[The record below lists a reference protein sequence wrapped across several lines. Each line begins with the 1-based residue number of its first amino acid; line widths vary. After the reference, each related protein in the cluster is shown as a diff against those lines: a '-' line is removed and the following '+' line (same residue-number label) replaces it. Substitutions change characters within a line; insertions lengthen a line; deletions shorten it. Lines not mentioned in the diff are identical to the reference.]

1 MGIGSKVHIWGR
13 VGSSGV
19 PLALL
24 INHAGGGMQNESV
37 GMCLP

>member
-13 VGSSGV
+13 VGNSGV

-24 INHAGGGMQNESV
+24 INHAAGGMQNESV